1 MIFVSSRRDLI
12 SKVMFSLRDIMLS
25 KTELSWHCFFI
36 TCLPCV
42 LLDNLNAPFPTM
54 IGIQRDLFEGC
65 VEEMCN
71 LYLEALETPFEVPA
85 PCIVDI
91 DAGEI
96 LEIEMYK
103 AMN

>member
-1 MIFVSSRRDLI
+1 
-12 SKVMFSLRDIMLS
+12 
-25 KTELSWHCFFI
+25 
-36 TCLPCV
+36 
-42 LLDNLNAPFPTM
+42 M